1 MVVAATIV
9 GAGGVGAE
17 LSRVQGDRGDGVS
30 APDTSSEEIQEARLS
45 NGIRVVTELMPEA
58 RSVTLGAWV
67 GVGGRDEPDELAGA
81 SHFLEHLLFKGTPQR
96 SAREIAEAVDVVGGE
111 MNAFTTREHTAYYAR
126 LPAERVDVG
135 LDILGDVLTEPAFRP
150 HEVDAERQVILE
162 EILMSLDMPEDHVH
176 TLLAEAVFPGHPL
189 GREVLGTRETV
200 EVLERDQI
208 EAFFR
213 HWYQPRNLAVVAAGR
228 LDHDHLVES
237 LEKTLGKLSGGER
250 PVRTAPDAVAA
261 PRVLRH
267 DDTEQAHVTLGW
279 RGVDYR
285 DDDRYALSV
294 VEQIFG
300 GGMASRLF
308 QEVREQR
315 GYCYSIYSWASSY
328 ADTGLA
334 GIYAGTNPSRLPELL
349 AVLDDEVA
357 KLVADGV
364 TEHELNLAKGYLE
377 GSLVLGLEDSGSRMG
392 RLGRALMSRDEIV
405 TLDEQLAR
413 LREVTLDDAARVA
426 TRVFGGPR
434 SLAVI
439 GPIDEDTLS

>member
-1 MVVAATIV
+1 VVATTV
-9 GAGGVGAE
+9 GAGGVVAE
-17 LSRVQGDRGDGVS
+17 LSRTQDDNVTV
-30 APDTSSEEIQEARLS
+30 PDASSEEIQQTRLS

-67 GVGGRDEPDELAGA
+67 GVGGRDESDELAGA
-81 SHFLEHLLFKGTPQR
+81 SHFLEHLLFKGTADR

-126 LPAERVDVG
+126 LPADRVDVG

-150 HEVDAERQVILE
+150 HEIDAERQVILE

-189 GREVLGTRETV
+189 GREVLGSRETV
-200 EVLERDQI
+200 EVLGRDAI

-228 LDHDHLVES
+228 LEHDRLVDS
-237 LEKTLGKLSGGER
+237 LEATLGKLSGGER
-250 PVRTAPDAVAA
+250 PVRTAPSAPSA
-261 PRVLRH
+261 PRVVRN
-267 DDTEQAHVTLGW
+267 DDTEQVHVTLGW
-279 RGVDYR
+279 RGVDYN

-334 GIYAGTNPSRLPELL
+334 GIYAGTNPVRLPELL

-392 RLGRALMSRDEIV
+392 RLGRALVSRDEIV
-405 TLDEQLAR
+405 GLDEQLGR
-413 LREVTLDDAARVA
+413 LRSVTLDDAARVA
-426 TRVFGGPR
+426 ARVFGGER

-439 GPIDEDTLS
+439 GPVDDDTVG